1 MEMHAYDSSYL
12 EDAMDNFANMVDF
25 AVNVCGEGLK
35 EFLDKFA
42 ITPVSVSFGKG
53 NPKYVAGM
61 SGAELV
67 YAVYDDTGEEMGEIE
82 AVPRM
87 QRSPEYWCGWVLAYY
102 QWYTG
107 KSFQD
112 ILKAVPAEEI
122 LRMYPALHE
131 ADITKFAEIMD
142 EKIKERCKKT
152 KLKTLRENA
161 GLSQSELAK
170 KSGVSLRSIQM
181 YEQRNKDINR
191 AQTIN
196 VARLARVLGCQ
207 MEDLME

>member
-1 MEMHAYDSSYL
+1 MEMRAYDSSYL
-12 EDAMDNFANMVDF
+12 EDAADNFANMVDF
-25 AVNVCGEGLK
+25 AVNVCGEKLK

-42 ITPVSVSFGKG
+42 VTPVSASFGKG

-67 YAVYDDTGEEMGEIE
+67 CAVYDETGEEMGEIE

-107 KSFQD
+107 KSFRE

-122 LRMYPALHE
+122 LHMYPTLHE
-131 ADITKFAEIMD
+131 ADITKFTEIMD

-152 KLKTLRENA
+152 KLKDLRENA